1 MLDTSQVIPCLELGL
16 VSSRG
21 PTVYVNSHAN
31 HRRSTSNTSNIF
43 KCPKSSISVENR
55 IGGGCQGCP
64 HISSRNCAVTSRCF
78 RVDVWYLYLIQN
90 SPYFC
95 EYWLTL
101 REQMGYLHLMLKP
114 NPWLEFTGL
123 QVHTGSW

>member
-43 KCPKSSISVENR
+43 KCPKSSILVENR

-78 RVDVWYLYLIQN
+78 RVDVVPLPHSKFPIFL
-90 SPYFC
+90 C
-95 EYWLTL
+95 ESWLTL
-101 REQMGYLHLMLKP
+101 REQMGYLHLMLNP
-114 NPWLEFTGL
+114 NPWLDFTSL